1 MSNLSQ
7 LGLALFQEDAISV
20 ILAAVILL
28 VAIVGAI
35 YLTHRDHTHRKKQDV
50 SAQIKVTKKDRLKI
64 IPMVSEK
71 LVK

>member
-1 MSNLSQ
+1 MSNLVQ
-7 LGLALFQEDAISV
+7 IGLALFQDDAILV

-64 IPMVSEK
+64 IA
-71 LVK
+71 L

>member
-35 YLTHRDHTHRKKQDV
+35 YLTHRDHTHRKKQDIA
-50 SAQIKVTKKDRLKI
+50 AQIKVTKQDRLKI
-64 IPMVSEK
+64 ISM
-71 LVK
+71 

>member
-1 MSNLSQ
+1 MSSHPVSNLVQ
-7 LGLALFQEDAISV
+7 IGLALFQDDTILV

-50 SAQIKVTKKDRLKI
+50 SEQIKVTKKDRLKI
-64 IPMVSEK
+64 ISI
-71 LVK
+71 

>member
-1 MSNLSQ
+1 MSNLNK

-50 SAQIKVTKKDRLKI
+50 ATQIKVTKKDRLKI
-64 IPMVSEK
+64 VSG
-71 LVK
+71 

>member
-7 LGLALFQEDAISV
+7 LGLLLFQEDALSV

-35 YLTHRDHTHRKKQDV
+35 YLTHREHRHSKKQDIA
-50 SAQIKVTKKDRLKI
+50 AQIKVTKKDRLKI
-64 IPMVSEK
+64 IS
-71 LVK
+71 L

>member
-1 MSNLSQ
+1 MSTLSQ
-7 LGLALFQEDAISV
+7 IGLALFQDDAISV

-50 SAQIKVTKKDRLKI
+50 AAQINVTKKDRLKI
-64 IPMVSEK
+64 VSI
-71 LVK
+71 